1 MEIKM
6 FILLSYDQKERIY
19 ISVHLQAPYY
29 KFLEA
34 TNQVSFQFYSPKAP
48 SIGAWYSKWMSC
60 PLNECWTQLI

>member
-48 SIGAWYSKWMSC
+48 SIGAWYCK
-60 PLNECWTQLI
+60 